1 MSIFSEKNCIKRD
14 KYYEFKHHLSMKQST
29 VIPVL
34 SEKKSIERG
43 KNDVLKL
50 QLKKKNSIE
59 RCKRNDSEHQFKVK
73 QNAVLLSLSE
83 KMKHQNKAPKN

>member
-1 MSIFSEKNCIKRD
+1 
-14 KYYEFKHHLSMKQST
+14 MKQST